1 MKTLRFILPT
11 LIATCFLSA
20 CIEEAELTGTFSE
33 EQRQELAQENP
44 DKIFGTAVAGMYN
57 NVQSY
62 VETDMSHN
70 YFGQKSFDYLTSLM
84 GNDMVMTGR
93 FGMSLYHYLLDYWQE
108 NYTPTANRWSEY
120 YRHIADAN
128 KILQTIDPAE
138 ENPTFQ
144 SYRAVALAFR
154 GYAYLQ
160 LTHLYQHAYYTG
172 ADNTVWGKGEKYD
185 WSEAPCVPLITETTE
200 GDQPRATVK
209 AVYTQLIADLE
220 EAYSI
225 FEATGQVRTGSPA
238 DMDGCVVAMYLAR
251 AYMVMHDWDNA
262 IKYSQVVMDNFD
274 ILRTADEITQGFSSL
289 ALADVVFG
297 CDITADNSTIYMSWF
312 SQMDCFS
319 AGYAGIG
326 VWRVAHAPLVMRMA
340 PTDIRNEWFVSSRN
354 LGFDEEGNM
363 ITSSPAIAVMMNTGS
378 LATYYQSLKFI
389 GAGRPNVIANQS
401 GDGWHLGDY
410 IYLRSEEAHLTM
422 AEALAHKGDAK
433 AVTVLNDFMK
443 TRQPDYNYTFTSQAE
458 LIEEIIYQ
466 KRVEFWGEGLE
477 YLDNRRLNIP
487 VDRTDETWGQAN
499 NHFSGAKL
507 YADQED
513 RCFAYQIPIDEIEN
527 NPMIAETDQ
536 N

>member
-11 LIATCFLSA
+11 LIAACLFSS

-44 DKIFGTAVAGMYN
+44 DKIFKTAVAGMYN
-57 NVQSY
+57 NLQQY

-128 KILQTIDPAE
+128 KILLTADPAD
-138 ENPTFQ
+138 ENPVVQ
-144 SYRAVALAFR
+144 KYRAIALAFR

-172 ADNTVWGKGEKYD
+172 ADGTVWGKGERYD
-185 WSEAPCVPLITETTE
+185 WSEALCVPLITEKTE

-209 AVYTQLIADLE
+209 AIYTQLLADLE
-220 EAYSI
+220 EAYKI
-225 FEATGQVRTGSPA
+225 FENTGNLHTADPT

-251 AYMVMHDWDNA
+251 AYMVIHDWDNA
-262 IKYSQVVMDNFD
+262 VKYSDVIMKEFPV
-274 ILRTADEITQGFSSL
+274 LTTEEEITQGFSSL
-289 ALADVVFG
+289 SLPDVVFG
-297 CDITADNSTIYMSWF
+297 SDITADNSTVYMSWF
-312 SQMDCFS
+312 SQMDGYGD
-319 AGYAGIG
+319 GYAGIG
-326 VWRVAHAPLVMRMA
+326 VWRAAHAPLVDRIA
-340 PTDIRNEWFVSSRN
+340 DSDIRLQWFCNERS
-354 LGFDEEGNM
+354 
-363 ITSSPAIAVMMNTGS
+363 TGS
-378 LATYYQSLKFI
+378 IDLEGTTYYWMRDLVGAAVAPVEHLAVKFI
-389 GAGRPNVIANQS
+389 GAGRSAIQATGS
-401 GDGWHLGDY
+401 GEGWHLGDY

-422 AEALAHKGDAK
+422 AEALAHKNDAS
-433 AVTVLNDFMK
+433 AVTVLNNFMK
-443 TRQPDYNYTFTSQAE
+443 TRQPDYNYEFTSKAD

-487 VDRTDETWGQAN
+487 VDRTDATWGADN
-499 NHFSGAKL
+499 NHLAAGKL
-507 YADQED
+507 FANQED

-527 NPMIAETDQ
+527 NPFIEDKDQ